1 MNSKIYIIVATTA
14 LLAIGI
20 IAGQLWSNH
29 RIRLLEE
36 TINATKADAATKQDA
51 AVQAEKAAGIY
62 KQKVEYLEQELSEIR
77 SLATK
82 QDEELQKLT
91 THAGDAR
98 RDVERARRIR
108 AIATTTEELCRKLA
122 EVGHTCE

>member
-1 MNSKIYIIVATTA
+1 MNSKIYIIVAAT
-14 LLAIGI
+14 LLVIGI

-62 KQKVEYLEQELSEIR
+62 KQKIEYLE
-77 SLATK
+77 
-82 QDEELQKLT
+82 
-91 THAGDAR
+91 
-98 RDVERARRIR
+98 
-108 AIATTTEELCRKLA
+108 
-122 EVGHTCE
+122 